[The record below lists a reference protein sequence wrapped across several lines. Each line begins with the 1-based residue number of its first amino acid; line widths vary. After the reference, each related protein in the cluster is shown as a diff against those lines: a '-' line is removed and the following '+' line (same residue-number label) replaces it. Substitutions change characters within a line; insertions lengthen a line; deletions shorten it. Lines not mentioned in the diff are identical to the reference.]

1 MDKEVLREVWRD
13 IPGYE
18 GRYQASTHGRIRKA
32 WKGAKQPVILKANPK
47 HSGANQLY
55 VNLFTSDGK
64 QQKRPVL
71 RLVAMAFMKDLPEDA
86 AVVHRNLLHSDNGL
100 MNIRVMSRSALGRKV
115 SYRYRCRPVVM
126 IDRDGE
132 IVECYESASK
142 AAEANYIGLDSVCKR
157 CRGEIK
163 DEFALTGYSF
173 RYDE

>member
-1 MDKEVLREVWRD
+1 MAKEVLREVWRD
-13 IPGYE
+13 IPGYD

-55 VNLFTSDGK
+55 VNLFTADGK

-132 IVECYESASK
+132 IVDCYESIHK
-142 AAEANYIGLDSVCKR
+142 AAKANNLDITSVRLR
-157 CRGEIK
+157 CLGQIK
-163 DEFALTGYSF
+163 DEFSLIGYSF
-173 RYDE
+173 RFDE